1 MKRIMKFILFFLF
14 FVLTGVLY
22 YYIPTPNYYFFAS
35 RIIRDILYL
44 APLWIVNII
53 CGFIIGFCLKIL
65 SRKNK
70 IKSIALVLLGCILS
84 QCSLFFTLVINYGIT
99 MSAF

>member
-1 MKRIMKFILFFLF
+1 MKRIMKFILFFVF

-22 YYIPTPNYYFFAS
+22 YYIPTPNYYFAS
-35 RIIRDILYL
+35 RIIDDTLYL

-65 SRKNK
+65 SAKNK
-70 IKSIALVLLGCILS
+70 IKSTAWIFLGCILS
-84 QCSLFFTLVINYGIT
+84 QCSLIFTVVINYGIT
-99 MSAF
+99 MSGF